1 MLNVLKKGADFVAL
15 AKEYSADQA
24 AEKGGELGWFTEA
37 TALRGVNDDFKK
49 AVFSTPINDYSIVKS
64 LYGTHIIK

>member
-1 MLNVLKKGADFVAL
+1 MLNVLKKGGDFVAL

-37 TALRGVNDDFKK
+37 TLLRGVNDDFKK
-49 AVFSTPINDYSIVKS
+49 SCFSRLRSMTIQ
-64 LYGTHIIK
+64 L